1 MNEIQRGSAQAVPP
15 ATAPNAPP
23 VRLIFSALAL
33 AVLLASLDQTIV
45 STALPTIVGELGG
58 LAHLSWIVTAYL
70 LASTIVGPI
79 YGKLGDLFGRKIV
92 LQTAIVLFLAGSAL
106 CGISH
111 SLAELIAFR
120 AIQGLGGGGLIVTA
134 LAVVGDIV
142 PSRDRGRYQGIFGA
156 MFGLSTVLGP
166 LIGGFFVEHLSWR
179 WIFYVNLPL
188 GLVSLVVIGV
198 AFTAH
203 RKSPHL
209 TIDYLGATLLG
220 AALTGIVL
228 VTSLASTLLSVSA
241 FFGLAAASIAA
252 LIGFVFVESR
262 SPEPILPLALFYNS
276 VFSVSAGVGFIVGVA
291 MFGSITLLP
300 VYLQVVKGIDPSA
313 AGFHLTPMMGGIF
326 VTSMAS
332 GRIISWIGRYKIFPV
347 VGTALMTVALFFLST
362 LGAETSSNLAA
373 AYMTV
378 LGIGLGMVMPVLVLA
393 VQNAVAYEHL
403 GVATSGTI
411 LFRSIGGSLGVAI
424 FGGIFALALQSK
436 LANLAQTLP
445 QGVKLSSATDP
456 AAIAALPGPLR
467 AAYIDAF
474 AAALHP
480 VFQTA
485 AAFAAL
491 GVVLALALREIPL
504 RKSLR
509 PEVTGEAFPMPRDA
523 TSLEELERIVTCL
536 AARENRWR
544 VYARIAAQTET
555 DLDPQELWLLV
566 RLMERQ
572 PPLSVPALAAKLGI
586 DRRQLTPIAE
596 RLAAANIAALDE
608 RECMAATAHGR
619 QVFER
624 IIAARQLNLEDL
636 LSAWSP
642 EKHPEVKA
650 MLARLAKSLMAEPP
664 LLPPL
669 LATASPIE

>member
-1 MNEIQRGSAQAVPP
+1 MNEIRSGSSQAHPG
-15 ATAPNAPP
+15 ATASKAPS

-106 CGISH
+106 CGISQ

-156 MFGLSTVLGP
+156 MFGISTALGP
-166 LIGGFFVEHLSWR
+166 LIGGFFVDHLSWR

-209 TIDYLGATLLG
+209 VIDYLGASLLG
-220 AALTGIVL
+220 MALTGIVL
-228 VTSLASTLLSVSA
+228 ATSLAGTILSGPIL
-241 FFGLAAASIAA
+241 FGLAAVSAIA
-252 LIGFVFVESR
+252 LIGFILVEWR
-262 SPEPILPLALFYNS
+262 SPEPILPLALFNNS
-276 VFSVSAGVGFIVGVA
+276 VFSVSAGIGFIIGVA

-313 AGFHLTPMMGGIF
+313 AGFQLTPMMGGIF

-347 VGTALMTVALFFLST
+347 IGTALMTVALFFLST
-362 LGAETSSNLAA
+362 LAVETPSSLAA
-373 AYMTV
+373 AYMLV

-411 LFRSIGGSLGVAI
+411 LFRSIGGSLGVAM
-424 FGGIFALALQSK
+424 FGGIFAHALQS
-436 LANLAQTLP
+436 NLARNLP
-445 QGVKLSSATDP
+445 QGVKLPSVTDP
-456 AAIAALPGPLR
+456 AAIAALPDPLR
-467 AAYIDAF
+467 TAFIEAF
-474 AAALHP
+474 AASLHP

-485 AAFAAL
+485 AVFAAI
-491 GVVLALALREIPL
+491 GVALALALREIPL

-536 AARENRWR
+536 AAHENRWR
-544 VYARIAAQTET
+544 VYARLAAQTET
-555 DLDPQELWLLV
+555 DLDPQELWLLA
-566 RLMERQ
+566 RLMER
-572 PPLSVPALAAKLGI
+572 PTPLSVPALATELGI
-586 DRRQLTPIAE
+586 DARRLAPIAE
-596 RLAAANIAALDE
+596 RSAAAKIAALDD
-608 RECMAATAHGR
+608 RQCLGPTAHGR
-619 QVFER
+619 HVFER

-642 EKHPEVKA
+642 EKHPEIKA
-650 MLARLAKSLMAEPP
+650 MLARLAKSLVAEPP
-664 LLPPL
+664 MLPPPM
-669 LATASPIE
+669 AAAPIE